1 MAAPPGRI
9 PDGSFY
15 TRSGVRLRLASGVN
29 PIMDETRN
37 PDVKSRA
44 IALLERALTV
54 ELLAAV
60 LLVLLTYALMNL

>member
-1 MAAPPGRI
+1 
-9 PDGSFY
+9 
-15 TRSGVRLRLASGVN
+15 
-29 PIMDETRN
+29 MDETRN

-60 LLVLLTYALMNL
+60 LLVLLTYVLMNL